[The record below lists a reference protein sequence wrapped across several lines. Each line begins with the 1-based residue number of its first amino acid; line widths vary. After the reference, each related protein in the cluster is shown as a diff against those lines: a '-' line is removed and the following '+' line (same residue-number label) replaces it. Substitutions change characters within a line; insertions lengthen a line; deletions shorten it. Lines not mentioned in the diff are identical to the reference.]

1 MAAKNITK
9 RNRTVTSFVQLRT
22 IVFGAKTYFFIY
34 VIDQIR
40 STFILFDKI
49 QDGRH

>member
-1 MAAKNITK
+1 MAAKNVTK

-22 IVFGAKTYFFIY
+22 IVFGLKRIFIS

-40 STFILFDKI
+40 STVILFDKI